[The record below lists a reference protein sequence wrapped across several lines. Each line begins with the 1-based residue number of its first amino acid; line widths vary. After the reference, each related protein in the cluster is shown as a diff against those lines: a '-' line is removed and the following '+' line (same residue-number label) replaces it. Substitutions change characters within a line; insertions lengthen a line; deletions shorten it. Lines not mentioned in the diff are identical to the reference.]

1 MPLLA
6 LIKNKDKLSIEKVS
20 KIYEIYVE
28 EMIKISFGQAID
40 IVWHRGLAKYDKIL
54 EEKYLQ
60 MCIYK
65 TGTLAR
71 MAGKIAA
78 TLADGNNDQIDKIGR
93 FAESIGLAFQIQ
105 DDVLDLVGEEF
116 SKQKGGFGKDITEG
130 KITLMVIHTLK
141 KAESVDKKR
150 LTEIISMHT
159 TDQKLRNE
167 AIKII
172 TKYGSIEYAK
182 EFAKS
187 IVNESWQEVNKI
199 LPPSEAK
206 ENLRAFANYLI
217 ERQS

>member
-1 MPLLA
+1 
-6 LIKNKDKLSIEKVS
+6 
-20 KIYEIYVE
+20 
-28 EMIKISFGQAID
+28 
-40 IVWHRGLAKYDKIL
+40 
-54 EEKYLQ
+54 

-71 MAGKIAA
+71 MAGKMAA
-78 TLADGNNDQIDKIGR
+78 ILADGSDDQIDKIGR
-93 FAESIGLAFQIQ
+93 FSESIGLAFQIQ
-105 DDVLDLVGEEF
+105 DDVLDLTGKEF
-116 SKQKGGFGKDITEG
+116 TEKKGGVGKDITEG

-150 LTEIISMHT
+150 LTEIISMYT

-172 TKYGSIEYAK
+172 TKYGSIEYVK
-182 EFAKS
+182 EFAKN
-187 IVNESWQEVNKI
+187 IVNESWQEINKV

-217 ERQS
+217 ERKI